1 MAIYLSEADVTEL
14 LDMKTAVEAVE
25 ECFRLFGEGMAQNQP
40 RRRVMGGESVLH
52 FMAAG
57 SADLGKLGGGAT
69 GVKVYTSSKGGV
81 RFTVLLYDDDGS
93 PLAVM
98 QANKLGQLRTGAAS
112 GVASRY
118 LARKDSRHVGMIGT
132 GWQARGQ
139 LSALK
144 EVRPIERVLA
154 FGRDEG
160 RCRTFCRE
168 MEASLGIPV
177 EPAPSAEA
185 CVRDADIIVTAT
197 RAKDPVVLADWIRPG
212 IHINAVGSNWNN
224 RREMDTASVLRCS
237 RKTVDTLQVA
247 RLEAGDLI
255 IPVEEGA
262 LSWEEV
268 EDLGEI
274 VAGKR
279 PGRESDD
286 EITLFCSQGMA
297 LEDVAVGRCIYE
309 SAVSLGKG
317 APFDP

>member
-25 ECFRLFGEGMAQNQP
+25 ECFRLLGEGTAQNQP
-40 RRRVMGGESVLH
+40 RRRVMGEESVLH

-57 SADLGKLGGGAT
+57 SVDLGKLGGGAT
-69 GVKVYTSSKGGV
+69 GVKVYTSSKRGV
-81 RFTVLLYDDDGS
+81 RFTVFLYDDDGS

-118 LARKDSRHVGMIGT
+118 LAREDSRHVGMIGT

-160 RCRTFCRE
+160 RCRAFCQE

-177 EPAPSAEA
+177 EPALSAEA

-212 IHINAVGSNWNN
+212 THINAIGSNWNN
-224 RREMDTASVLRCS
+224 RREIDTASVLRCS
-237 RKTVDTLQVA
+237 HKTVDSLQVA
-247 RLEAGDLI
+247 RIEAGDLI

-268 EDLGEI
+268 EELGEI

-279 PGRESDD
+279 RGRESDD